1 MKKQNIIILI
11 AVFSI
16 IISLT
21 TINAQN
27 TTNQDTT
34 NENIDDT
41 LSQNSDLNTQNT
53 LQTTTNTAKS
63 MNTTHKNVK
72 KQYKVSNYQQLYNT
86 IEDIKANSTNINETI
101 TLTSGNYEIT
111 NTINWGNTTH
121 KTHILNIK
129 CDDII
134 LDGGETHQF
143 ITVSNNYTLNL
154 ENINVRYCMN
164 L

>member
-53 LQTTTNTAKS
+53 LQPTTNTAKS
-63 MNTTHKNVK
+63 SINTTHKNAK

-111 NTINWGNTTH
+111 NTINWGNTI
-121 KTHILNIK
+121 KHIY
-129 CDDII
+129 
-134 LDGGETHQF
+134 
-143 ITVSNNYTLNL
+143 STLNVMISYL
-154 ENINVRYCMN
+154 MEEKLIS